1 MVQEK
6 DARCFPYKSMKYDPL
21 ISIITPS
28 FNQGAY
34 IEQTILS
41 VLHQDYGHVEHI
53 VVDGGSTDAT
63 LDVLRRYPH
72 LKWVSEKDRG
82 QADALNKGLAL
93 AKGDIIGWVNSD
105 DYYQDNIFGSVVGH
119 FRATGAQWVIG
130 NLANLFDDGSETVFR
145 PSPKITFDA
154 LVRDPDIVR
163 QQPTFFRTEALT
175 SARGWNP
182 DRHMVMDYDLWIR
195 LAKISPPAM
204 INEDWAYFRNHAAQK
219 SGHAN
224 ILRQCAEISAVL
236 RAEKVG
242 SRLILFH
249 RIKKTWFWAKGL
261 AKQRLIE
268 VGAVPR
274 RYHTRPIR
282 RC

>member
-119 FRATGAQWVIG
+119 FRATSMMGRKPSFVQVRKSLLMRWCG
-130 NLANLFDDGSETVFR
+130 TPTSSGS
-145 PSPKITFDA
+145 
-154 LVRDPDIVR
+154 
-163 QQPTFFRTEALT
+163 
-175 SARGWNP
+175 NP
-182 DRHMVMDYDLWIR
+182 RSFEQRH
-195 LAKISPPAM
+195 
-204 INEDWAYFRNHAAQK
+204 
-219 SGHAN
+219 
-224 ILRQCAEISAVL
+224 
-236 RAEKVG
+236 
-242 SRLILFH
+242 
-249 RIKKTWFWAKGL
+249 
-261 AKQRLIE
+261 
-268 VGAVPR
+268 
-274 RYHTRPIR
+274 
-282 RC
+282 